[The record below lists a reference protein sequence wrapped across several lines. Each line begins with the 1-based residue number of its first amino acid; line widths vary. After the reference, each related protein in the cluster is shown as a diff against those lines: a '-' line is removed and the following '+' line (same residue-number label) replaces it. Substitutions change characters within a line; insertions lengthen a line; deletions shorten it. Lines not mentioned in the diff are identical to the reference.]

1 MKILEVKN
9 LKVSAGEKIILNNL
23 SFSINAGESVIIMG
37 PNGSGKSTLANVL
50 MGHPDYEII
59 SGEIIFKGK
68 KITNYKPEE
77 RAKAGMFL
85 SFQEPREIMGLE
97 LFPFLF
103 DSYKSLQLNKNKKSS
118 SVFTF
123 KKKLDSEIA
132 NLKIN
137 EDWSDRQLNQD
148 FSGGEKKKSELLQ
161 LALANPDLAI
171 LDEIDSGLD
180 VDALKIA
187 GEAIKRFKN
196 KNKSLLVV
204 THYQRILQYIKPDRV
219 LVMANGK
226 IIKTGGPELA
236 KKLEE
241 EGFND
246 LESYVKK

>member
-9 LKVSAGEKIILNNL
+9 LKVSAGDKLILDNV
-23 SFSINAGESVIIMG
+23 SFSINTGESVIIMG

-50 MGHPDYEII
+50 MGHPDYEVI
-59 SGEIIFKGK
+59 SGQIIFKGK
-68 KITNYKPEE
+68 KITDAKPEE

-85 SFQEPREIMGLE
+85 SFQEPREIAGLE
-97 LFPFLF
+97 VFPVLF
-103 DSYKSLQLNKNKKSS
+103 DSYKSLQANKQKKTS
-118 SVFTF
+118 SVFAF
-123 KKKLDSEIA
+123 KKKLDAEIA
-132 NLKIN
+132 NLKIKD
-137 EDWSDRQLNQD
+137 DWSSRQLNQD

-187 GEAIKRFKN
+187 GQAIKRFKD
-196 KNKSLLVV
+196 KKKSMLVV
-204 THYQRILQYIKPDRV
+204 THYQRILHYIKPDRV

-226 IIKTGGPELA
+226 IIETGGPELA

-241 EGFND
+241 KGFNY
-246 LESYVKK
+246 LESYAKK